1 MNHSGFDPTCFD
13 DALRQRH
20 AAAISHL
27 SARTQAQ
34 LRNRLAAS
42 GAAPR
47 HFVRHRLAWAAATAC
62 AALFALVV
70 GLQLRPRPTPAPLP
84 ATMVVDDSQ
93 GDAANTAYASLDE
106 NPDLYLWL
114 ASNDAVVLASE

>member
-20 AAAISHL
+20 AAAVAHV

-42 GAAPR
+42 ATTPR
-47 HFVRHRLAWAAATAC
+47 RVVRHRVAWAAASAC

-70 GLQLRPRPTPAPLP
+70 GLQLRPQPTPAPSP
-84 ATMVVDDSQ
+84 ATVVVDDSQ
-93 GDAANTAYASLDE
+93 GDANTAYASLDE

-114 ASNDAVVLASE
+114 ASSDAIALASE

>member
-1 MNHSGFDPTCFD
+1 MNDSDFDPTGFD

-20 AAAISHL
+20 AAAVAHISAH
-27 SARTQAQ
+27 TQLL

-42 GAAPR
+42 TTASR
-47 HFVRHRLAWAAATAC
+47 HVVHRMAWAAATAC

-70 GLQLRPRPTPAPLP
+70 GLELRPRPAPAPSP
-84 ATMVVDDSQ
+84 ATVVADDSQ
-93 GDAANTAYASLDE
+93 GEANPAYASLDE

-114 ASNDAVVLASE
+114 ASNDAVALASE

>member
-62 AALFALVV
+62 ATLFALVI
-70 GLQLRPRPTPAPLP
+70 GLQLRPQSMP
-84 ATMVVDDSQ
+84 ATSPATVAVDDSQ
-93 GDAANTAYASLDE
+93 ADASTTYAVLDE

-114 ASNDAVVLASE
+114 ASKDAVALASE

>member
-20 AAAISHL
+20 AAAVAYV

-34 LRNRLAAS
+34 LRSRLAAS
-42 GAAPR
+42 AIAPR
-47 HFVRHRLAWAAATAC
+47 HVVRHRLAWAAATAC

-70 GLQLRPRPTPAPLP
+70 GLKLRPQPTPAPSP
-84 ATMVVDDSQ
+84 ATVVVDDSQ

-114 ASNDAVVLASE
+114 ASSDAVALASE

>member
-1 MNHSGFDPTCFD
+1 MNDSDFKPTGFD

-20 AAAISHL
+20 AAAVAHISTH
-27 SARTQAQ
+27 TQVQ

-42 GAAPR
+42 TTASR
-47 HFVRHRLAWAAATAC
+47 HVVRHRMAWAAATAC

-70 GLQLRPRPTPAPLP
+70 GLELRPRPAPAPSP
-84 ATMVVDDSQ
+84 ATVLADDSQ
-93 GDAANTAYASLDE
+93 GEANPAYASLDE

-114 ASNDAVVLASE
+114 ASNDAVALASE

>member
-42 GAAPR
+42 ATTPR
-47 HFVRHRLAWAAATAC
+47 HFVRHRMAWAAATAC
-62 AALFALVV
+62 AALFALVI
-70 GLQLRPRPTPAPLP
+70 GLQLRPRPMPAVSP
-84 ATMVVDDSQ
+84 ATVGVDDSQ
-93 GDAANTAYASLDE
+93 ADANAAYATLDE

-114 ASNDAVVLASE
+114 ASSDAVALASE

>member
-20 AAAISHL
+20 ATAVAHV

-34 LRNRLAAS
+34 LRHRLAAS
-42 GAAPR
+42 ATAPR
-47 HFVRHRLAWAAATAC
+47 HVVRHRMAWAAATAC

-70 GLQLRPRPTPAPLP
+70 GLQLRPQPTPAPSP
-84 ATMVVDDSQ
+84 ATVVVDDSQ
-93 GDAANTAYASLDE
+93 GDANTAYACLDE

-114 ASNDAVVLASE
+114 ASNDAVALASE

>member
-1 MNHSGFDPTCFD
+1 MNDSDFDPTSFD

-20 AAAISHL
+20 AAAVAHISTH
-27 SARTQAQ
+27 TQVQ

-42 GAAPR
+42 TSASR
-47 HFVRHRLAWAAATAC
+47 HVVRHRMAWAAATAC

-70 GLQLRPRPTPAPLP
+70 GLEMRPQPTPAPSP
-84 ATMVVDDSQ
+84 ATVAVDDSQ
-93 GDAANTAYASLDE
+93 GEANPAYASLDE

-114 ASNDAVVLASE
+114 ASNDAVALASE

>member
-20 AAAISHL
+20 AAAVAHV

-42 GAAPR
+42 TTASR
-47 HFVRHRLAWAAATAC
+47 HVVRHRMAWAAATAC
-62 AALFALVV
+62 AALFALVI
-70 GLQLRPRPTPAPLP
+70 GLQLRPQPTPAPSP
-84 ATMVVDDSQ
+84 MTVVVDDGQ
-93 GDAANTAYASLDE
+93 ADASTAYASLDE

-114 ASNDAVVLASE
+114 ASNDAVALASE